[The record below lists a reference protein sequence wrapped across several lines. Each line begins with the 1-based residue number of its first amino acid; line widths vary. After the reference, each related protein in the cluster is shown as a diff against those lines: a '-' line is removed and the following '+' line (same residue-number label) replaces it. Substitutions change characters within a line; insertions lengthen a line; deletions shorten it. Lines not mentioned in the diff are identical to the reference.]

1 MKDRL
6 PSIGGFLAALVALF
20 LASCARDSAP
30 SASTSLVVVV
40 TIDTLRADRLGVYGY
55 RDGVSPFLDELAGE
69 SVVFEQAVT
78 SMAHTAP
85 SHTSLFTGLYSHQH
99 GLRSNGMVLPDEIV
113 TVAEVASG
121 AGAATAAFVVPTFLE
136 GLKAGFETFVP
147 SPGFIGGDKIVDRG
161 LEWLQ
166 SADPQQKVL
175 LWLHLF
181 DVHEWYVDGNYDTER
196 AADHLR
202 QLQARGGVDWFAERH
217 HAIDQVGGDPAAF
230 LDRMARYDGQIELV
244 DEQMRRLLAKLRE
257 LRGEDFTLIITSD
270 HGEGLGNHRWMGHGN
285 SVYAELVNVPL
296 LVHHGTGEGAGRR
309 VAQRVGIVDL
319 GPTILDLLGLPSL
332 GSVPGR
338 SYASLTRRASEP
350 LDPLPY
356 FLERRPVDEKRI
368 AGGWRPGEMFG
379 LLEDQWK
386 LVFTGTEV
394 ELFDVEA
401 DPFEQ
406 TNLFDPE
413 NREHR
418 ERLRRTQDAL
428 ALFEEQRKRL
438 VLDGELVGVE
448 ALKKFG
454 YL

>member
-1 MKDRL
+1 MTDRL
-6 PSIGGFLAALVALF
+6 VSFGRALVALAA
-20 LASCARDSAP
+20 LALLSCAPP
-30 SASTSLVVVV
+30 SSVPTGPSLVVLV

-55 RDGVSPFLDELAGE
+55 RDGVSPFLDELAE
-69 SVVFEQAVT
+69 QSVVFDRAVT

-99 GLRSNGMVLPDEIV
+99 GLRSNGMVLPEEIV
-113 TVAEVASG
+113 TVAEVASE

-147 SPGFIGGDKIVDRG
+147 SPGFIGADEIVDRG
-161 LEWLQ
+161 LGWLEQ
-166 SADPQQKVL
+166 ADPEQKQL
-175 LWLHLF
+175 LWLHMF
-181 DVHEWYVDGNYDTER
+181 DVHEWYVDGHYDTER
-196 AADHLR
+196 ATRHLQ
-202 QLQARGGVDWFAERH
+202 QLEEQGGVDWFAERH
-217 HAIDQVGGDPAAF
+217 HSVDMVGGDPAEF

-244 DEQMRRLLAKLRE
+244 DEQMRRLVTRLRD
-257 LRGEDFTLIITSD
+257 LRGEDFTLIVTSD

-285 SVYAELVNVPL
+285 SVHAELVDVPL
-296 LVHHGTGEGAGRR
+296 LIHHGNGEAGGRR
-309 VAQRVGIVDL
+309 IQERVGIVDL
-319 GPTILDLLGLPSL
+319 GPTILDLLGLPPL
-332 GSVPGR
+332 GTVPGR
-338 SYASLTRRASEP
+338 SYAGQTRTESEE
-350 LDPLPY
+350 LSPLPY

-379 LLEDQWK
+379 LLEDRWK
-386 LVFTGTEV
+386 LVFAGSEV
-394 ELFDVEA
+394 ELYDALA
-401 DPFEQ
+401 DPYEL
-406 TNLFDPE
+406 TNVFDPE

-418 ERLRRTQDAL
+418 DRLRRAQEAL